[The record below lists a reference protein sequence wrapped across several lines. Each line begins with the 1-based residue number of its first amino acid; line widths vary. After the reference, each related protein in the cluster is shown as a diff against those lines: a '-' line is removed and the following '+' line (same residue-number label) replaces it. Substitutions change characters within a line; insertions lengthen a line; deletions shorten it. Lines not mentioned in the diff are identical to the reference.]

1 MNREMI
7 QEMRSRVATDIEGLF
22 GMVDDNGDGFIS
34 KDELLVKIA
43 EGFEPLPPGMAD
55 GLTGDQQMEKFFEIA
70 DTNGDGKI
78 SKDEL
83 VGFFNKMLD
92 ELEAKL

>member
-1 MNREMI
+1 MNREEI
-7 QEMRSRVATDIEGLF
+7 AEMRSRVSSDIDGLF
-22 GMVDDNGDGFIS
+22 GMVDENGDGFIE
-34 KDELLVKIA
+34 KDELREKMN

-55 GLTGDQQMEKFFEIA
+55 GMDKEAQINKFFEIA
-70 DTNGDGKI
+70 DANADGKI

-92 ELEAKL
+92 QLEASL

>member
-1 MNREMI
+1 ME
-7 QEMRSRVATDIEGLF
+7 
-22 GMVDDNGDGFIS
+22 
-34 KDELLVKIA
+34 

-55 GLTGDQQMEKFFEIA
+55 GMDKEAQIAKFFEIA
-70 DTNGDGKI
+70 DTNADGKI

-92 ELEAKL
+92 